1 MSTRDT
7 DACLYWS
14 CPAGLPS
21 NWRDVLATLHEN
33 SGVAWLAVEVSG
45 EGLGLTDDEGRR
57 VVLDISRPRPNGIV
71 ACSSGPK
78 LVLGVLRIGQLLGFS
93 LANESM
99 EKIDLSEFAAVLSS
113 SLFSAPYDPL
123 EDLAM
128 AIGLAPRAFRSR
140 QWEIAAIPEKDVF
153 F

>member
-1 MSTRDT
+1 MSSGDNC
-7 DACLYWS
+7 ASLYWS
-14 CPAGLPS
+14 CPAGLPGD
-21 NWRDVLATLHEN
+21 WRDRLWAWHE
-33 SGVAWLAVEVSG
+33 SSRVTWLAIEVSD
-45 EGLGLTDDEGRR
+45 ERLGLIDDEGKR
-57 VVLDISRPRPNGIV
+57 VALDISRPRPNGIV

-99 EKIDLSEFAAVLSS
+99 EKIDLVEVGPVLASE
-113 SLFSAPYDPL
+113 LFSVQYETL

-128 AIGLAPRAFRSR
+128 AIGLAPRAFRLR
-140 QWEIAAIPEKDVF
+140 QLEVAALPEKDVF